1 MWQYIW
7 PFVTMGNQIF
17 FQYNIY
23 KISRALDFD
32 LLNKGEEAQVLYKL
46 VGFAYLVL
54 NLGPYLVEFSQT
66 VNELLVLKTFQDR
79 NWERKS
85 KFQKFC
91 LKTLVSPIGPLM
103 IGIKKF
109 LRLVQGVSV
118 LSVDLTGRVTE
129 K

>member
-1 MWQYIW
+1 
-7 PFVTMGNQIF
+7 MGNQIF

-23 KISRALDFD
+23 NINRALDFD

-66 VNELLVLKTFQDR
+66 VNELLLLKTFQDR

-85 KFQKFC
+85 RFHKFC
-91 LKTLVSPIGPLM
+91 LCMLVSPIGPLM
-103 IGIKKF
+103 IVIKKF
-109 LRLVQGVSV
+109 IRLLQGVSV
-118 LSVDLTGRVTE
+118 LSVNLLGKLRE
-129 K
+129 